1 MSELIIKSTKKLAN
15 EISSIFSFKI
25 IGEPNVNVVAFYST
39 KYSLSQIIDEFKK
52 YDWNLN
58 IMQDP
63 LCVHICVTPYNID
76 KLSEI
81 KTILRNVTKQKI
93 INSDKG
99 LVSIYGMAEKIPN
112 KKVVHEIIEEYLDL
126 TTCL

>member
-1 MSELIIKSTKKLAN
+1 
-15 EISSIFSFKI
+15 
-25 IGEPNVNVVAFYST
+25 
-39 KYSLSQIIDEFKK
+39 
-52 YDWNLN
+52 
-58 IMQDP
+58 MQDP
-63 LCVHICVTPYNID
+63 LCLHICVTPYNID
-76 KLSEI
+76 KLGEI
-81 KTILRNVTKQKI
+81 KTILSNVTKQKI